1 MSNINDLVVH
11 NFTQNIEYIQK
22 NHKTLFDKL
31 SALDNAVNNK
41 HYQEKYELVY
51 ENNTFDVLE
60 KETNNYLY
68 NKQLDQHT
76 QLSVNSVN
84 NKLDNNLFEGFIRTD
99 ILPNDII
106 KYKKKKDLS
115 SQFNFTAEIIS
126 FTQKHLKETT
136 TIEKYL
142 FFGVGLGMHIMPI
155 VKKIQPSSIL
165 IVEDDLELFRL
176 SLFCVNYPEIAQ
188 KADITFSVFETKEE
202 FEATAQNFLERK
214 YYLNHYIKYFQLLS
228 HSNEKNNLFY
238 LTLTNQPHLRFLFH
252 DTAKTYIK
260 PIKQF
265 SKNYKI
271 LQNSINIS
279 SITKPFL
286 LLCSGPSLQKHIKW
300 VENNQDSFTIVA
312 VSSALSYLEK
322 MKIRVDIITHLDPF
336 DASINSFKNIEKLNY
351 FQDAIKLFAIS
362 SPEYII
368 DMFTK
373 SNLFL
378 IEVGTSYQNNS
389 LKISSPCVGSWSLL
403 LLLALKAKEIYL
415 LGLDLA
421 LDPQTG
427 KDHIDEHQDQ
437 KSLNLKNN
445 DLENSLL
452 KYKESSFEIKGN
464 LHTNVYTTPHFYGS
478 IEIINKYFPKIKQDS
493 QQVYNLSD
501 GAYLNIATPT
511 KIKDILFQK
520 SSSITEERLQNL
532 LEKHTKASLS
542 TDDKNILKEK
552 LKHAQNIKMKIQTL
566 PFTQDKIE
574 IYIEK
579 VINIATSREDLYRYE
594 FSRILDDYL
603 KYISHYLFYSFKHL
617 ERSED
622 KLLLNNIFRY
632 NIDKLA
638 DIYIEALSNAP
649 LQGK

>member
-1 MSNINDLVVH
+1 MPNINDLVVH

-22 NHKTLFDKL
+22 NHTILFDKL

-60 KETNNYLY
+60 KDTQKYLY

-76 QLSVNSVN
+76 QLSTKGVD

-99 ILPNDII
+99 ILTHEVN
-106 KYKKKKDLS
+106 KYKEKKDLS

-126 FTQKHLKETT
+126 FTQKNLKKT
-136 TIEKYL
+136 TIIGKYI

-155 VKKIQPSSIL
+155 VKKLQPSYIL

-176 SLFCVNYPEIAQ
+176 SLFCINYPEIAQ

-202 FEATAQNFLERK
+202 FEETAQNFLERK

-322 MKIRVDIITHLDPF
+322 MKIRVDVITHLDPF

-368 DMFTK
+368 DIFAK

-378 IEVGTSYQNNS
+378 IEVGTSYQKNS

-403 LLLALKAKEIYL
+403 LLLALKAKNIYL

-427 KDHIDEHQDQ
+427 KDHIDQHQDQ
-437 KSLNLKNN
+437 KSLNLQNN

-452 KYKESSFEIKGN
+452 RYKESSFEINGN
-464 LHTNVYTTPHFYGS
+464 LQINVHTTPHFYGS
-478 IEIINKYFPKIKQDS
+478 IEIINKYFPTIKQNF

-501 GAYLNIATPT
+501 GAYLKVAIPT
-511 KIKDILFQK
+511 KIKDIQFQ
-520 SSSITEERLQNL
+520 SSSEKTKDILQNL
-532 LEKHTKASLS
+532 LKQHAKASLR
-542 TDDKNILKEK
+542 TKDKKSLKDK
-552 LKHAQNIKMKIQTL
+552 IKHAQNIKNKIQTL
-566 PFTQDKIE
+566 PFTQDTIE
-574 IYIEK
+574 TYIEQ
-579 VINIATSREDLYRYE
+579 IIEIATSKEDLYQYE

-603 KYISHYLFYSFKHL
+603 KYISHYIFYSVQHL
-617 ERSED
+617 ERQED
-622 KLLLNNIFRY
+622 KLLLDNIFRY
-632 NIDKLA
+632 NIEKLA
-638 DIYIEALSNAP
+638 NIYIDALNIMS
-649 LQGK
+649 QEGK